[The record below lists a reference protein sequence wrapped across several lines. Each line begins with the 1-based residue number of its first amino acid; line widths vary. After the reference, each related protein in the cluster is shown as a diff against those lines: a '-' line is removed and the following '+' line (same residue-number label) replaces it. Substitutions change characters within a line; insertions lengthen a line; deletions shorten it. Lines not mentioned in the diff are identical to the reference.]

1 MAFIHHDDAPCALA
15 SGPRILTSG
24 AMPATQAYVQQLRTL
39 GAVVTPY
46 QMTALDKF
54 WRGAGTEGL
63 VRLFLPVWGIAA
75 ANAVDAVLPTR
86 SGSFVG
92 TVNYTGK
99 AATGDG
105 TTGYFDMV
113 CDTTTTAMDD
123 LSFWLA
129 IHQLAGGVGMSR
141 AELPI
146 GGAGGGAQATVG
158 IYANVHAVT
167 TGSSTALTPP
177 AVTTGGLNLGYRSAV
192 DRGAVLYNGVIT
204 STHGV
209 PPAEVG
215 YAGAIWGLAIPNG
228 GVPVY
233 HSDRPTALLAAGNA
247 TLTPAQ
253 SEALAIR
260 LHTLVTQLRA

>member
-1 MAFIHHDDAPCALA
+1 MSLIDHADSPYALA

-24 AMPATQAYVQQLRTL
+24 AMPATQAYVLQLRTL
-39 GAVVTPY
+39 GATVTPY
-46 QMTALDKF
+46 QMGALDKF

-63 VRLFLPVWGIAA
+63 IRLFLPVWGIAA

-92 TVNYTGK
+92 TVTHTGK

-113 CDTTTTAMDD
+113 CNTTTTAMDD
-123 LSFWLA
+123 GSFWLA

-146 GGAGGGAQATVG
+146 GGAGSGAQATVG
-158 IYANVHAVT
+158 IYSNVHAVT

-177 AVTTGGLNLGYRSAV
+177 AVTTVGLNLGYRSAV
-192 DRGAVLYNGVIT
+192 DRGAVLYDGVIT

-247 TLTPAQ
+247 SLTPAQ

-260 LHTLVTQLRA
+260 LHTLVNELRA